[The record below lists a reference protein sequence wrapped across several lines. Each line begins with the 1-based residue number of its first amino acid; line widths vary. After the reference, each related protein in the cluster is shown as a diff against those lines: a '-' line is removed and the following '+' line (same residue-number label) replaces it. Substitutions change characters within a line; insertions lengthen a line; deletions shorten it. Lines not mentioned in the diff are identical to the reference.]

1 MKTCPHCSTVIGDLA
16 LTCDHCGR
24 SVLENAA
31 TVDAA
36 RNPLP
41 PSTPEM
47 SSAATSQSSGNHA
60 SSQVP
65 LPTVARLTW
74 TTWHVTAAAAAAFV
88 VGAVGLIMSR
98 PALPLY
104 PPALNLAASSP
115 AKAEVGR
122 ASGVSTDSAAASRAP
137 KWARTRESGWG
148 SDGSRTVTFQLQ
160 AENEVSVWM
169 KRVRPVL
176 AVRCLRRLTEVFIV
190 TDSATSIEST
200 PDRHTVRVGFDGQPE
215 IAEQWL
221 VSEGQGELFAPDGV
235 ALARQLARAH
245 TMRFGFTPF
254 NASPVVLEFDVR
266 GFAGPFASVA
276 KTCGLVARQA
286 S

>member
-1 MKTCPHCSTVIGDLA
+1 MQTCPHCSTVIGDLA

-24 SVLENAA
+24 SVLENPA

-36 RNPLP
+36 KKPLP
-41 PSTPEM
+41 PSTSDM
-47 SSAATSQSSGNHA
+47 SSAATWQPSGNHA

-65 LPTVARLTW
+65 LPSVARLTW
-74 TTWHVTAAAAAAFV
+74 KPWQVTAAAAAAFV
-88 VGAVGLIMSR
+88 VGALGFVMSR
-98 PALPLY
+98 PALPSY
-104 PPALNLAASSP
+104 PAALNLAASSP
-115 AKAEVGR
+115 AKAEVVR
-122 ASGVSTDSAAASRAP
+122 AAGVSADSTAASSAP
-137 KWARTRESGWG
+137 KWARTRQSGWG
-148 SDGSRTVTFQLQ
+148 SDGSRTVTFELQ

-176 AVRCLRRLTEVFIV
+176 AVRCLRRRTEVFVV
-190 TDSATSIEST
+190 TDSAPSIELT
-200 PDRHTVRVGFDGQPE
+200 ADRHTVRVGFDGQPE

-221 VSEGQGELFAPDGV
+221 ESEGQGELFAPDGV

-254 NASPVVLEFDVR
+254 NASPVVLEFDVH
-266 GFAGPFASVA
+266 GFTGPFESVA
-276 KTCGLVARQA
+276 KTCGLAAKQA